1 MSEGQVLVVCTG
13 NICRSPLLER
23 VLQHAVDERW
33 GPGAVPVRS
42 AGTRGLEGSPMD
54 PQAAE
59 RLAGFGGLS
68 APDFV
73 ARRLTAA
80 MVAEADLVLTATR
93 QHRGL
98 VARAHPR
105 ALRYAF
111 TVLDL
116 ADLASELRPEDVA
129 ADGEDGPTWVR
140 ALVQAAAAR
149 RGMRPPLP
157 PEAADIVDP
166 YGRDVATYDRM
177 AAQVREALPVLT
189 AALTA
194 RLPVDGVGGAG
205 VAAPVP

>member
-1 MSEGQVLVVCTG
+1 MTEGQILVVCTG

-23 VLQHAVDERW
+23 VLQHDLDERW

-42 AGTRGLEGSPMD
+42 AGTRGLEGSPME

-68 APDFV
+68 APDFT
-73 ARRLTAA
+73 ARRLTPA
-80 MVAEADLVLTATR
+80 MVAAADLVLTATR

-98 VARAHPR
+98 VAQAHPR

-116 ADLASELRPEDVA
+116 ADLVSDLRPEDVDA
-129 ADGEDGPTWVR
+129 TGEDGPAWVR
-140 ALVQAAAAR
+140 ALAAAAAAR

-157 PEAADIVDP
+157 EESADIVDP
-166 YGRDVATYDRM
+166 YGREAPLYDRM
-177 AAQVREALPVLT
+177 ASQVRQALPVLT

-194 RLPVDGVGGAG
+194 RLPVDGSTGAAA
-205 VAAPVP
+205 AAPGR

>member
-1 MSEGQVLVVCTG
+1 MTEGQILVVCTG

-23 VLQHAVDERW
+23 VLQHALDQRW
-33 GPGAVPVRS
+33 GSGAVAVRS
-42 AGTRGLEGSPMD
+42 AGTRGLEGRPMD

-59 RLAGFGGLS
+59 RLAGFDGLS
-68 APDFV
+68 APDFT

-80 MVAEADLVLTATR
+80 MVAQADLVLTATR

-98 VARAHPR
+98 VAQAHPR

-116 ADLASELRPEDVA
+116 ADLVGDLRPQDVDA
-129 ADGEDGPTWVR
+129 TGEDGPAWVR
-140 ALVQAAAAR
+140 ALTAAAATR
-149 RGMRPPLP
+149 RGLRPPLA

-166 YGRDVATYDRM
+166 YGRDAATYDRM
-177 AAQVREALPVLT
+177 AEQVRETLPVLT

-194 RLPVDGVGGAG
+194 RLPVEGATGAG
-205 VAAPVP
+205 VAAPAP